1 MRTRTTFLNGSPVFW
16 RNPNHNIGK
25 KHLYDS
31 VFLDSFHAI
40 PRISLLEYLW
50 NFISICRCRN
60 FNVLWLVIVF
70 VCMRENSVLA
80 QGALKPIIQIS
91 ANVFEYR
98 LDGEKQLGLFY
109 QYNRKNGSVQSSDL
123 FLHGTENVKEQANRV
138 LDLSGSFASFPYGS
152 IDYNLKT
159 AISEGRATL
168 INHQRAMVADGKDFY
183 FTVGEEIPLTVVEVK
198 GLSTVL
204 KTEDRPTGV
213 KLRVTPRIFRDTN
226 VLMDL
231 EIESSEITRIDT
243 FDRGDEQRYTLPVIT
258 KRNVKTVVIVP
269 SESPVYVGGL
279 YTDNTGDVTRKV
291 PVVGDLPVIGF
302 FLRGFNKQRRQ
313 TETIFRIT
321 PVIKAPGEGLDIGS
335 SVFEELLQPDGDTS
349 VIQDQALRE
358 TGSSVGNIPISATDT
373 ISSPTAVI
381 SPTDSLIIP
390 SPIIRQATPESED
403 RIIPFTAD
411 MIETDRTKTKS
422 RFGSSSKLRMR
433 RN

>member
-1 MRTRTTFLNGSPVFW
+1 MRKRITLLNGSPVFW
-16 RNPNHNIGK
+16 RNPYYKSGNNCF
-25 KHLYDS
+25 YCC
-31 VFLDSFHAI
+31 VFDSFKEI
-40 PRISLLEYLW
+40 LRVDLFEYFWRLKRIFRFLNGKYLW
-50 NFISICRCRN
+50 LGI
-60 FNVLWLVIVF
+60 LL
-70 VCMRENSVLA
+70 VCMGENFVQA
-80 QGALKPIIQIS
+80 QGGALKPIIQIS

-109 QYNRKNGSVQSSDL
+109 QYNRKKGSVQSSDL
-123 FLHGTENVKEQANRV
+123 FLHGTENVKEQPNRV

-183 FTVGEEIPLTVVEVK
+183 FTVGEEIPLTVIEVK

-226 VLMDL
+226 VLMNL

-243 FDRGDEQRYTLPVIT
+243 FDRGDEQRFTLPVIT

-269 SESPVYVGGL
+269 SENPVYVGGL
-279 YTDNTGDVTRKV
+279 YTDNTGDLTRKV

-349 VIQDQALRE
+349 VIQDQAVRE
-358 TGSSVGNIPISATDT
+358 TGASIDNIPSSTTEIV
-373 ISSPTAVI
+373 SPTTVI

-390 SPIIRQATPESED
+390 SPIIRQVTPESAD
-403 RIIPFTAD
+403 HRIPSMTD
-411 MIETDRTKTKS
+411 MIGTDKTKTKS
-422 RFGSSSKLRMR
+422 RFGNSSKWRLR